1 MFNFSLRKFRKLLLT
16 PDLYFY
22 DYFAKRINRKVDDS
36 LPQDTLP
43 TYRHRVAWGPVG
55 RKVAAALGASL
66 ANLGV
71 EHFWEHE
78 PKRRGRRLHLRA
90 ESIPHLVSALVGLKA
105 GTRCFKAAEESTI
118 CVSLPSG
125 RLVPLPRLKS
135 KQLLAAK
142 RIRILC
148 TEQSTTVPGAQVQT
162 VSSIP
167 VAFWDESA
175 SLNSSP
181 IVAAKRRTK
190 RVSRL
195 RSETFSHYARHH
207 VVIGEKKSTH
217 IREVNFPIDVV
228 YTWVNDKDPDWLRK
242 KQQYWSAASSNSTE
256 GRAYHPERFANRD
269 ELRFSLRSLEMFAP
283 FVQHIYI
290 VSDHQTPE
298 WLNTKHPQIS
308 LVSHQEIFRDPS
320 SLPTFNSHAI
330 ESQLHRISGLSEHF
344 LYFND
349 DVFLGAR
356 CSPEDFFEANGIMRF
371 YPSDQRLHLPDV
383 DNTREEYLCA
393 NRNVARLLLRDH
405 GVEATEIMLHTPHP
419 CRRSF
424 LTELEQRYPSEYAA
438 SARNKFRAPTD
449 ITSITFAQY
458 HFGYLDRVAIPSKI
472 SHCYL
477 ALWKPHIAAQFRGVL
492 QSRTYKTL
500 CVNDTGVSADE
511 RVEKAHLVRD
521 FLQSY
526 FPFKSSFEL

>member
-1 MFNFSLRKFRKLLLT
+1 MFELSVKKLRKLLVT

-36 LPQDTLP
+36 LPHDAMP
-43 TYRHRVAWGPVG
+43 TYRHQVAWGPVG
-55 RKVAAALGASL
+55 RTVADAMGASL
-66 ANLGV
+66 TKLGI

-78 PKRRGRRLHLRA
+78 PKRRGRRLHLRT
-90 ESIPHLVSALVGLKA
+90 ESIPRLVAALAELAASPQLLKVG
-105 GTRCFKAAEESTI
+105 GERTV

-125 RLVPLPRLKS
+125 RLVPPPKLKS
-135 KQLLAAK
+135 KQLLASK

-148 TEQSTTVPGAQVQT
+148 TEQSTTVLGAQVQT

-167 VAFWDESA
+167 VAFWDDST
-175 SLNSSP
+175 SLSSSP
-181 IVAAKRRTK
+181 IIAAKRRTK
-190 RVSRL
+190 RVCRL
-195 RSETFSHYARHH
+195 RSETFSHYARQH
-207 VVIGEKKSTH
+207 VVIGAKKSTH
-217 IREVNFPIDVV
+217 IRQVNFPIDVV

-242 KQQYWSAASSNSTE
+242 KQKYLPAAASSATE
-256 GRAYHPERFANRD
+256 GRPHHPERFTNRD
-269 ELRFSLRSLEMFAP
+269 ELRYSLRSLEMFAP

-298 WLNTKHPQIS
+298 WLNTEHPKIS
-308 LVSHQEIFRDPS
+308 LVSHQEIFSDPS
-320 SLPTFNSHAI
+320 ALPTFNSHAI
-330 ESQLHRISGLSEHF
+330 ESQLHHISGLSEHF
-344 LYFND
+344 IYFND

-356 CSPEDFFEANGIMRF
+356 CTPEDFFEANGIMRF
-371 YPSDQRLHLPDV
+371 YPGDQRLHLPDV
-383 DNTREEYLCA
+383 DDTREEYLCA
-393 NRNVARLLLRDH
+393 NRNVARLLLRDY
-405 GVEATEIMLHTPHP
+405 GLEATEIMMHTPHP
-419 CRRSF
+419 CRKSV
-424 LTELEQRYPSEYAA
+424 LTELEQRYPREYAA
-438 SARNKFRAPTD
+438 CAANRFRAPTD

-477 ALWKPHIAAQFRGVL
+477 ALGKPHIAAQFRGVL

-500 CVNDTGVSADE
+500 CVNDTGVSAGE
-511 RVEKAHLVRD
+511 LEEKAHLVRD